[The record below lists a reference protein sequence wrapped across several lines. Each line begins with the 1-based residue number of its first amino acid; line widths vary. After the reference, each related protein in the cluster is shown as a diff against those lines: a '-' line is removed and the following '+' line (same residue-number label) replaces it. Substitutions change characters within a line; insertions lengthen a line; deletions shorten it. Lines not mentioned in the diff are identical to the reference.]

1 EGVAD
6 PRPPVQ
12 LACAEALCLT
22 ILDKHAYAVPAGL
35 LVDVLGRIFA
45 PGIVRLR
52 DSIASAVDEE
62 FSRSL
67 GARGGGRGG
76 GGGGDSADSADSASA
91 SSVSASSA
99 NSASASASASEDP
112 WVSVDPLAVLQGE
125 LGEAAIL
132 LHCLS
137 SLSAAFLQHLEKLS
151 AYPSFDKLWLSILQ
165 VLAHFVDPEQR
176 MHGEREFLMFAQAWP
191 LLSAGTQQR
200 ARGLYA
206 MLGGAREHLLNM
218 LKGLS
223 QRGVFSKRKGLLSVT
238 RDVVAGFDGAE
249 EYMKVLP
256 AI

>member
-1 EGVAD
+1 AD

-52 DSIASAVDEE
+52 DSIASAVDED
-62 FSRSL
+62 FSKSL
-67 GARGGGRGG
+67 GARGEGRGG
-76 GGGGDSADSADSASA
+76 GGGGDSADSASA

-99 NSASASASASEDP
+99 NSASASASASQDP

-165 VLAHFVDPEQR
+165 VLAHFVDPVQR
-176 MHGEREFLMFAQAWP
+176 MLGEREFFMFAQAWP
-191 LLSAGTQQR
+191 LLAPQTQQR